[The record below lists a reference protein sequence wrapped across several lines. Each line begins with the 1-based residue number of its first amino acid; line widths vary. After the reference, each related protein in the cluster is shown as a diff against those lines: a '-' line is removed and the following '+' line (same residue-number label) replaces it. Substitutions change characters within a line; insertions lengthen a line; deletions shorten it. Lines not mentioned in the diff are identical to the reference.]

1 MENTGN
7 GEEKTRKIIHD
18 IRSRLSVIS
27 AAGELLLLDEKTVPK
42 ENAVAVVKQTLA
54 EVDEIV
60 KLLSE
65 I

>member
-1 MENTGN
+1 MENTTT
-7 GEEKTRKIIHD
+7 GEEKTRKIVHD

-27 AAGELLLLDEKTVPK
+27 AAGELLLLDEKTIPR
-42 ENAVAVVKQTLA
+42 EDAIAVVKQTLA